1 MSSVDSR
8 VSLSFVAGFL
18 VLIVAVGLLARLVA
32 RASSPRAPQ
41 GPATPELID
50 TPPAIV
56 NLLMNGLRTAPEAAA
71 ATLLHLAARRRLE
84 LIQAGE
90 TTILVRDDNQAGL
103 TSYELRVLDRVQVP
117 AGVLPLTLA
126 DLARRQAE
134 DGQAW
139 QERLLIAVRED
150 AIARGLIRTGR
161 SSPAFGVLVVGFML
175 ALVASC
181 VAGSALID
189 LAGLTDRLGD
199 NGYAAVLFSLGFV
212 LTMGAI
218 VVGVLLAGD
227 IRNERLTAEGRRV
240 ARHWTGVR
248 SWLRGHE
255 EFADLPPAAVT
266 VWDSYLAY
274 GVAVGAAPRAA
285 ATVDLRVGP
294 VDIVRSPVGDRLV
307 RVRYPAAGGLRGTR
321 AGFRVCCA
329 VPGVALAAA
338 VAVVGPPAV
347 AVAAGVLGLRWVY
360 RLVRGLA
367 DLLHPATVSGTVLR
381 IVPFGSFGDPESTA
395 VLSRLYES
403 RMLSWLIRRTGSP
416 VVTSDGT
423 GLVPGFFVVLDDGSV
438 SPDGSEP
445 VVTAWRATPRH
456 ARDLRPGDVITARV
470 QPWTKSLVS
479 AGSPAV

>member
-1 MSSVDSR
+1 M
-8 VSLSFVAGFL
+8 SLSFVAGFL

-41 GPATPELID
+41 GPATPELIE

-56 NLLMNGLRTAPEAAA
+56 NLLMNGLRAAPEAAA

-84 LIQAGE
+84 LIESGAT

-181 VAGSALID
+181 LAGSALID

-199 NGYAAVLFSLGFV
+199 NGYAVVLLSLGFV
-212 LTMGAI
+212 LTMAAI

-227 IRNERLTAEGRRV
+227 IRNEGLTAEGRRV

-255 EFADLPPAAVT
+255 AFADLPPASVT
-266 VWDSYLAY
+266 VWDSYLPY
-274 GVAVGAAPRAA
+274 GVALGAAPRAA

-294 VDIVRSPVGDRLV
+294 VDIVRAPMVDRLV

-321 AGFRVCCA
+321 AGFRVTC
-329 VPGVALAAA
+329 
-338 VAVVGPPAV
+338 AVVGIALVV
-347 AVAAGVLGLRWVY
+347 AVIEFPVPLPVVVVAGVLGLRWAY

-367 DLLHPATVSGTVLR
+367 DLLRPISAQ
-381 IVPFGSFGDPESTA
+381 
-395 VLSRLYES
+395 
-403 RMLSWLIRRTGSP
+403 RR
-416 VVTSDGT
+416 
-423 GLVPGFFVVLDDGSV
+423 
-438 SPDGSEP
+438 
-445 VVTAWRATPRH
+445 AAC
-456 ARDLRPGDVITARV
+456 
-470 QPWTKSLVS
+470 K
-479 AGSPAV
+479 